1 MPKRSLI
8 KLLILSLVSLGTVIT
23 CTVLY
28 AADIHRLGEAG
39 TPGVPRVLVLAYFII
54 YPALCVCVGSVS
66 GTEGRYMGF
75 LPAAVALLISL
86 CVFNL
91 GIVFPYAALGYA
103 SFAISYFMSR
113 FLRAHGGLERC
124 VQDTLSKPLGIFI
137 LTTAY
142 ALAASLLLCPLD
154 ALDTFEKYEA
164 PLFFTVPLGLIYYP
178 LIFIITGAAA
188 GRFPKKLWPVPLAVF
203 AILFAVSNCYG
214 SGIFALGYWND
225 ADYYMRQVVPIM
237 LVYLGLGYFA
247 LLLSRVFFWNRPE
260 LLIPRFWVALGT
272 LAAGPLIFGVAYIPG
287 FCWGHPL
294 WGELLW
300 YLLHLGLAVTVG
312 ILSGRNIKRYVLMPF
327 FPLLVT
333 YIQIYPPV
341 IPGTEPK
348 LPLDLGEKWCVIC
361 FFACA
366 LCMLL
371 KPLLKPKNK
380 RV

>member
-39 TPGVPRVLVLAYFII
+39 TPGVPRVPVLAYFII

-113 FLRAHGGLERC
+113 FLRARGGLERC

-142 ALAASLLLCPLD
+142 ALAAALLLCPLD

-188 GRFPKKLWPVPLAVF
+188 GRFPKKLWPVPLAVL

-260 LLIPRFWVALGT
+260 LLIPRRS
-272 LAAGPLIFGVAYIPG
+272 
-287 FCWGHPL
+287 
-294 WGELLW
+294 EERR
-300 YLLHLGLAVTVG
+300 VG
-312 ILSGRNIKRYVLMPF
+312 KEC
-327 FPLLVT
+327 T
-333 YIQIYPPV
+333 
-341 IPGTEPK
+341 
-348 LPLDLGEKWCVIC
+348 
-361 FFACA
+361 
-366 LCMLL
+366 
-371 KPLLKPKNK
+371 
-380 RV
+380 